1 MRWKLLIAASTL
13 ATLLGAGT
21 SLGIAHG
28 LLGGAGSLRA
38 PDAAA
43 LAVFVVPVAAITF
56 ASIFVYRHTAR
67 LRPLQAAM
75 TAMLSLLLTLAAI
88 IVGSLLLTTGAPRQP
103 APVPATR
110 PVE

>member
-1 MRWKLLIAASTL
+1 MRWKLLIAATTL
-13 ATLLGAGT
+13 ATFLGAGT
-21 SLGIAHG
+21 SLGLAHW
-28 LLGGAGSLRA
+28 LLGGAGRLRA

-43 LAVFVVPVAAITF
+43 LAVFVVPVAAITY

-88 IVGSLLLTTGAPRQP
+88 IAGSLLLAPSAPEQP